1 MYWVFE
7 FESLWSQ
14 LFGRLYGVL
23 QIIGLQKLICQNFTY
38 SEATRA
44 ILPNYFLFISLFDCG
59 HQILYFTPLHPKF
72 SGSVLY
78 HLEEDWLEFAQSYHF
93 FVMLF
98 LLKNLN

>member
-59 HQILYFTPLHPKF
+59 HQPMSWDDWVITFDGEIYNFR
-72 SGSVLY
+72 SIM
-78 HLEEDWLEFAQSYHF
+78 EEQ
-93 FVMLF
+93 
-98 LLKNLN
+98 